1 MRKIEALMNVAIKNN
16 TNWSKS
22 NTSVMNDGGVSVVYL
37 HGNKIAEVGDDFV
50 RVFDGGWQS
59 NTTKSRLN
67 AIINE
72 FCNAFTDG
80 VFQKD
85 FQWYVRDNKVT
96 HDFVNGYTF
105 AEFAWGR
112 HCKPHHTIVM
122 TQSPNDFDLFHLKEN
137 YVNHI
142 IDGMDMDCLVQMAH
156 DLLMDEYEKLTWDE
170 VTEEIVNLYDEDTLV
185 ELIPDAN

>member
-1 MRKIEALMNVAIKNN
+1 MRKIESNMNAAIKANK
-16 TNWSKS
+16 NWSNA
-22 NTSVMNDGGVSVVYL
+22 NTSVTTENGISEVRL

-50 RVFDGGWQS
+50 RIFDGGFQS

-85 FQWYVRDNKVT
+85 FAWYVRDNKVT

-105 AEFAWGR
+105 AEFA
-112 HCKPHHTIVM
+112 
-122 TQSPNDFDLFHLKEN
+122 
-137 YVNHI
+137 
-142 IDGMDMDCLVQMAH
+142 
-156 DLLMDEYEKLTWDE
+156 
-170 VTEEIVNLYDEDTLV
+170 
-185 ELIPDAN
+185 

>member
-1 MRKIEALMNVAIKNN
+1 MPYNKNIDRQPTMITVTFTAEQIAAFTEALDRAVDCPMLEDDNSTDLVLNELSGKLEGAADAARAAAWAPLSFPVLSFNQHHMRKIETLMNAAIKGNK
-16 TNWSKS
+16 NWSNS
-22 NTSVMNDGGVSVVYL
+22 NTTVTTVDGVSTVHL

-50 RVFDGGWQS
+50 RIFDGGWQS

-85 FQWYVRDNKVT
+85 FQWYVRDNKVI

-105 AEFAWGR
+105 AEFA
-112 HCKPHHTIVM
+112 
-122 TQSPNDFDLFHLKEN
+122 
-137 YVNHI
+137 
-142 IDGMDMDCLVQMAH
+142 
-156 DLLMDEYEKLTWDE
+156 
-170 VTEEIVNLYDEDTLV
+170 
-185 ELIPDAN
+185 

>member
-1 MRKIEALMNVAIKNN
+1 MRKIETLMNAAIKGNK
-16 TNWSKS
+16 NWSNS
-22 NTSVMNDGGVSVVYL
+22 NTTVTTVDGVSTVHL

-50 RVFDGGWQS
+50 RIFDGGWQS

-85 FQWYVRDNKVT
+85 FQWYVRDNKVI

-105 AEFAWGR
+105 AEFA
-112 HCKPHHTIVM
+112 
-122 TQSPNDFDLFHLKEN
+122 
-137 YVNHI
+137 
-142 IDGMDMDCLVQMAH
+142 
-156 DLLMDEYEKLTWDE
+156 
-170 VTEEIVNLYDEDTLV
+170 
-185 ELIPDAN
+185 

>member
-1 MRKIEALMNVAIKNN
+1 MRKIESQMNAAIKGNA
-16 TNWSKS
+16 NWTKA
-22 NTSVMNDGGVSVVYL
+22 NTSVTTTDGVSEVRL

-50 RVFDGGWQS
+50 RIFDGGWQS

-85 FQWYVRDNKVT
+85 FAWYVRDNKVT

-105 AEFAWGR
+105 VEFA
-112 HCKPHHTIVM
+112 
-122 TQSPNDFDLFHLKEN
+122 
-137 YVNHI
+137 
-142 IDGMDMDCLVQMAH
+142 
-156 DLLMDEYEKLTWDE
+156 
-170 VTEEIVNLYDEDTLV
+170 
-185 ELIPDAN
+185 